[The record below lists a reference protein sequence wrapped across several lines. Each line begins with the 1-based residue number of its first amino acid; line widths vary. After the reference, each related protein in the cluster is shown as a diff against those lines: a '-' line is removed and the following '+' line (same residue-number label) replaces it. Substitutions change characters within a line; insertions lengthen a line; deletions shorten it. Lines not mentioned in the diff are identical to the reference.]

1 MLKGRLLYIINLD
14 WTEPS
19 ERCLSGTFLRSH
31 VRGPKAEEP
40 VLPGALGPEAAAVG
54 PASALGSVTILG
66 NRQMLL
72 HPDLVLFIALT
83 S

>member
-19 ERCLSGTFLRSH
+19 ERGLSCTFLRSD

-40 VLPGALGPEAAAVG
+40 VLPGALEPEAAAVG
-54 PASALGSVTILG
+54 PALGSVTILG
-66 NRQMLL
+66 NWQMLL